1 MSGSLECP
9 YTFLKLMVKKIF
21 TNLHSKIVFIRSYV
35 QKYFVRQELSA
46 TYGLLFFLGVKA
58 GEDRVFGVFILLLD
72 PEPAPDIDN
81 AERNNNIGS

>member
-1 MSGSLECP
+1 MDMKVSTIYTKKFCSL
-9 YTFLKLMVKKIF
+9 
-21 TNLHSKIVFIRSYV
+21 
-35 QKYFVRQELSA
+35 QKCFVHQELCA

-81 AERNNNIGS
+81 AEMNNNIGR

>member
-1 MSGSLECP
+1 MD
-9 YTFLKLMVKKIF
+9 KKIF
-21 TNLHSKIVFIRSYV
+21 TILHSKILFIRSDV
-35 QKYFVRQELSA
+35 QKCFVRQELCA

-81 AERNNNIGS
+81 AERNNNMGG